1 MNLFELMGV
10 QAPAVE
16 KKEVKK
22 AVAVKTAAKAG
33 SKAVPQVKHGLPKT
47 FNVLGTEEL
56 EITQEM
62 AGGLNEV
69 EDKAI
74 LKAVKEQLPWVVTEK
89 HLYVEGDCILVRP
102 SAGMAKGELEQEAEK
117 VFLGKEDLFPA
128 FPEKEG
134 LHVARKAAVISS
146 VLFGLSHGAP
156 LQAVYALIMGFALC
170 VIFELRGGLAASALT
185 HACVNLLVSVLMF
198 TGLMESLATPA
209 CCAAF
214 GAIALLL
221 AVAAFRRK
229 AP

>member
-1 MNLFELMGV
+1 MSRVLLHA
-10 QAPAVE
+10 QDID
-16 KKEVKK
+16 
-22 AVAVKTAAKAG
+22 
-33 SKAVPQVKHGLPKT
+33 KH
-47 FNVLGTEEL
+47 F
-56 EITQEM
+56 EITHAVNHVTLDFYEGEIRALIGENGSGKSTFTSMLTGIYTKDSGTFTLEGKKIEARNQIEANNNGVAIIVQET
-62 AGGLNEV
+62 GTLSGLTV
-69 EDKAI
+69 
-74 LKAVKEQLPWVVTEK
+74 
-89 HLYVEGDCILVRP
+89 
-102 SAGMAKGELEQEAEK
+102 AENI
-117 VFLGKEDLFPA
+117 FLGKEDLFPA

-214 GAIALLL
+214 GVIALLL
-221 AVAAFRRK
+221 ALAAIRRK